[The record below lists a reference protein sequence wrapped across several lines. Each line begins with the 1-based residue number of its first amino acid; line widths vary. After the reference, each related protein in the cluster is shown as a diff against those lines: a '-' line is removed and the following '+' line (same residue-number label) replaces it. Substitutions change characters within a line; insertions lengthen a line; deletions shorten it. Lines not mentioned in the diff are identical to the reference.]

1 MALAKEMSNI
11 RIGIA
16 SWTDRSLID
25 SGRFYPREAK
35 SPEAR
40 LRFYAAQFPIVEVDS
55 SYYAMPSPDVSRVWE
70 ALTPDDFVFNVKAFR
85 LFTGHQTAPAALP
98 KDIREA
104 LGPIHKKNVYY
115 KDMPEELRAE
125 LWSRFREAIQPLRQ
139 AGKLGAVHFQFAPWL
154 VFHPENFKHVDECA
168 EQLEDHR
175 LAVEFRN
182 SSWFEGKQADRTL
195 SFERERG
202 LVNVV
207 VDGPQGLANSVPAV
221 WEVTTDALAIVR
233 LHGRNR
239 ETWNQKGLT
248 TSAERFNYDYS
259 IPELEEL
266 AGKIETLSR
275 KVRTTAVVLNNNYQD
290 QGQRN
295 ARELMTILGRS
306 GRPA

>member
-1 MALAKEMSNI
+1 MSDI
-11 RIGIA
+11 RIGTA
-16 SWTDRSLID
+16 SWTDKSLID

-35 SPEAR
+35 SAEAR
-40 LRFYAAQFPIVEVDS
+40 LRYYAAQFPIVEVDS
-55 SYYAMPSPDVSRVWE
+55 SYYAMPSPEVSRLWAE
-70 ALTPDDFVFNVKAFR
+70 RTPEDFLFNVKAFR

-104 LGPIHKKNVYY
+104 LGPIDKKNVYY
-115 KDMPEELRAE
+115 KDVPEQIRAE
-125 LWSRFREAIQPLRQ
+125 LWSRFREAIEPLRA

-154 VFHPENFKHVDECA
+154 AFHPENFKHVDECIG
-168 EQLEDHR
+168 QLEGHR

-182 SSWFEGKQADRTL
+182 SSWFEGTHADRTL
-195 SFERERG
+195 SFERERD

-207 VDGPQGLANSVPAV
+207 VDGPQGFPNSVPAV
-221 WEVTTDALAIVR
+221 WEVTCDALAIVR

-248 TSAERFNYDYS
+248 TSAERFNYDY
-259 IPELEEL
+259 PTLELEEL

-295 ARELMTILGRS
+295 ARELMGIIARGGGGASS
-306 GRPA
+306 GP